1 MVVIS
6 MVVSKQI
13 NTKKT
18 FKFKSIW
25 AIGLI
30 IIGILLSLFEIGIEG
45 FLGFPSIGIFLI
57 YIGII
62 GIVIT
67 LIPMISNKKK
77 IIDERAEHIGYK
89 ASRVT
94 TLALIITLFL
104 TVVIDG
110 INTIT
115 VPYYLYASFL
125 TCFYVICYLLS
136 YKIIELNN

>member
-6 MVVSKQI
+6 LAVSRQI
-13 NTKKT
+13 NTKRT

-30 IIGILLSLFEIGIEG
+30 VVGILLSLFEMGVDG

-62 GIVIT
+62 GMVIA

-94 TLALIITLFL
+94 TLALIIILFI

-136 YKIIELNN
+136 YKIIELRN

>member
-6 MVVSKQI
+6 IVVSKQI

-62 GIVIT
+62 GMVIA

-94 TLALIITLFL
+94 TIALIITLFL
-104 TVVIDG
+104 T
-110 INTIT
+110 
-115 VPYYLYASFL
+115 A
-125 TCFYVICYLLS
+125 
-136 YKIIELNN
+136 